1 MSNRIAPSV
10 RLEEEIGDLL
20 ETGITDEE
28 KLTEIGRLG
37 ARLVL
42 QRGVDEEVESFL
54 GRARY
59 ERSSDARGSRNG
71 HRPRRVQTAEGE
83 ITVAMPQVRD
93 SAERFVSAVIPH
105 ARRVIRTEPLKALVI
120 GSYVRGLSDRDIQ
133 SLAEEAGLGAISK
146 STVSRVCQELRSRYR
161 AFCARDLSEVE
172 LVALFLDGVYLRTR
186 PQGEKE
192 AVLVA
197 WGYTIAGDRELVA
210 VRLGQRESHD
220 DWRDLGR
227 DLTRR
232 GLRAPWLT
240 VVDGAP
246 GLNRA
251 ITELWPEAD
260 RQRCTVHRLRNIMA
274 KLPRRDEAL
283 RERVHAAYWEALD
296 EATAVEDGEQR
307 LRSLVNELEVDYPS
321 AAACLADDLEALC
334 VHLKY
339 PLRLRKRLRSSNLLE
354 RSLEEVQR
362 RAKVIG
368 RFPGET
374 SCLSLSWAVM
384 DLVIRAGHG
393 LGLTELDRQHLD
405 RLRTADEP
413 DDPAELSETA

>member
-1 MSNRIAPSV
+1 MSPRIAPSV
-10 RLEEEIGDLL
+10 QLEQEIGDLL
-20 ETGITDEE
+20 DAGISDEK
-28 KLTEIGRLG
+28 KLTEIGKLG

-42 QRGVDEEVESFL
+42 QRGVEAEVESFL

-59 ERSSDARGSRNG
+59 ERTSKARGSRNG
-71 HRPRRVQTAEGE
+71 HRSRRVQTAEGE
-83 ITVAMPQVRD
+83 ITVAMPQVRG

-146 STVSRVCQELRSRYR
+146 SAVSVVCQELRSRYQ
-161 AFCARDLSEVE
+161 AFCARDLSDVE

-210 VRLGQRESHD
+210 VRLGQRESFE

-227 DLTRR
+227 DLRRR

-251 ITELWPEAD
+251 IAELWP
-260 RQRCTVHRLRNIMA
+260 
-274 KLPRRDEAL
+274 
-283 RERVHAAYWEALD
+283 
-296 EATAVEDGEQR
+296 
-307 LRSLVNELEVDYPS
+307 
-321 AAACLADDLEALC
+321 
-334 VHLKY
+334 
-339 PLRLRKRLRSSNLLE
+339 
-354 RSLEEVQR
+354 
-362 RAKVIG
+362 
-368 RFPGET
+368 
-374 SCLSLSWAVM
+374 
-384 DLVIRAGHG
+384 
-393 LGLTELDRQHLD
+393 
-405 RLRTADEP
+405 
-413 DDPAELSETA
+413 